1 MIVIEEDYSLWY
13 DDAIFPMKYPINF
26 EIELKRNTYPGLYIA
41 LEGIDGCGKT
51 SQSEILAQY
60 FKNQGREVVVTREPR
75 KAGLVGD
82 LVHKV
87 LLGKEKIPTVAIQYL
102 FSADRA
108 IHHEELIIPSLKAG
122 KVVITDR
129 CFWSAI
135 VYGILDRTGGVYDK
149 KDADLLLISQSILS
163 MYHQFTVPDYSL
175 YLKISIEESLK
186 RLKKKHD
193 EKEIYEDKDKISKVF
208 TGYDYLKDRF
218 PDEITLIDGE
228 GSVAEVTK
236 RIISIIKK

>member
-1 MIVIEEDYSLWY
+1 
-13 DDAIFPMKYPINF
+13 MKYPVNF
-26 EIELKRNTYPGLYIA
+26 EIELRKNEYPGLYIA

-51 SQSEILAQY
+51 TQTNILKEY
-60 FKNQGREVVVTREPR
+60 FEKQGKEVVLTREPR
-75 KAGLVGD
+75 KSGLIGD

-87 LLGKEKIPTVAIQYL
+87 LLGQEKLPTTAIQYL

-108 IHHEELIIPSLKAG
+108 AHHEELVLPSLKEG

-149 KDADLLLISQSILS
+149 SDADLLLISQSILS
-163 MYHQFTVPDYSL
+163 MYHQFTVPDYSF
-175 YLKISIEESLK
+175 YLKISVSESTK
-186 RLKKKHD
+186 RLNAKKD
-193 EKEIYEDKDKISKVF
+193 AKEIYEKEELIEKVL

-218 PDEITLIDGE
+218 TNEITVINGE
-228 GSVAEVTK
+228 QPIEKVTK
-236 RIISIIKK
+236 ELISKIKDKI

>member
-1 MIVIEEDYSLWY
+1 
-13 DDAIFPMKYPINF
+13 MKYPVNF

-51 SQSEILAQY
+51 SQSELLAQY
-60 FKNQGREVVVTREPR
+60 FKEQGREVVLTREPR
-75 KAGLVGD
+75 KVGLVGD

-87 LLGKEKIPTVAIQYL
+87 LLGQEKIPTVAIQYL

-108 IHHEELIIPSLKAG
+108 IQHEELIIPSLKAG

-149 KDADLLLISQSILS
+149 NDADLLLISQSILS
-163 MYHQFTVPDYSL
+163 MYHQFTVPNYSL

-186 RLKKKHD
+186 RLKRKHD
-193 EKEIYEDKDKISKVF
+193 QKEIYEDKDKISKVH
-208 TGYDYLKDRF
+208 TGYDYLKSRF
-218 PDEITLIDGE
+218 PDEITLINGE
-228 GSVAEVTK
+228 DAVENVTK
-236 RIISIIKK
+236 QIIGVIEK